1 MRRARAALFAAL
13 LLAGCGRSSAPE
25 PGASSAKPAAALP
38 QKVEIVVPPNEGPI
52 AVAVESLGAK
62 ARVADR
68 QLLVYVGAHW
78 CEPCNR
84 FLGAVRAG
92 QLDAVYPK
100 LTLVVY
106 DLDKDRARLE
116 AAGYKSEMI
125 PLFAVPKKDGTASGL
140 QMEGSI
146 KGEGAVDEIRPRLD
160 AMLAQAKRGT

>member
-1 MRRARAALFAAL
+1 
-13 LLAGCGRSSAPE
+13 
-25 PGASSAKPAAALP
+25 
-38 QKVEIVVPPNEGPI
+38 
-52 AVAVESLGAK
+52 
-62 ARVADR
+62 
-68 QLLVYVGAHW
+68 
-78 CEPCNR
+78 
-84 FLGAVRAG
+84 
-92 QLDAVYPK
+92 
-100 LTLVVY
+100 VY